1 MCEGSINWI
10 GDNYCDDRNN
20 NAACNFDGGD
30 CCDNSTPGWDSYC
43 SVSLQHIYNIIYH
56 NQITWNVILIFCKK
70 CISNRNCFCS
80 VCKFF
85 FFFY

>member
-1 MCEGSINWI
+1 MCDGSINWI
-10 GDNYCDDRNN
+10 GDDYCDDGNN

-43 SVSLQHIYNIIYH
+43 SVSLQHIYN
-56 NQITWNVILIFCKK
+56 V
-70 CISNRNCFCS
+70 NCFCS

-85 FFFY
+85 FVFY